1 MTYALGPI
9 KPRKKPKPKK
19 VTLFDEDGIEVY
31 GWLDCSDSVAL
42 NVEIFACIDEET
54 PIFEKAGG
62 VYTDQSGNTITIIE
76 GIIDEI
82 SS

>member
-31 GWLDCSDSVAL
+31 GWIDSADSVAQ
-42 NVEIFACIDEET
+42 NVEIFACIDEDIPLFGNGE
-54 PIFEKAGG
+54 G
-62 VYTDQSGNTITIIE
+62 VYTDQSGNTITIID

-82 SS
+82 AS